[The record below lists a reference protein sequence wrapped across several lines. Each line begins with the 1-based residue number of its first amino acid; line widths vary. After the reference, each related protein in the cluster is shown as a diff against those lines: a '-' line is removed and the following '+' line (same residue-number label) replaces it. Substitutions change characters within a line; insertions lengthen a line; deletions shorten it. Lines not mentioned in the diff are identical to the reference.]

1 MWTHLGKAWRP
12 LGLLCDPHLDF
23 KELQV
28 VPVRDASKGRVIH
41 VSEERLASTASHL
54 LAILVVA
61 VHPIAVV
68 DQGRHPRVAVI
79 FLVIVVRIKQD
90 TEPINLLSVPERSP
104 KLTVC
109 GSIPE
114 RLHPGE
120 INREASALRQWVCD
134 AMQCTQMGRPG
145 TKGPTHKSVTKE
157 RFALPVD
164 RKVNRCFPR
173 LARETV
179 W

>member
-1 MWTHLGKAWRP
+1 M
-12 LGLLCDPHLDF
+12 
-23 KELQV
+23 
-28 VPVRDASKGRVIH
+28 PVRDASKGRVIH

-134 AMQCTQMGRPG
+134 AMQCNAMHTDG
-145 TKGPTHKSVTKE
+145 TGPEVQRTNPSPKS
-157 RFALPVD
+157 ALPCPLTE
-164 RKVNRCFPR
+164 K
-173 LARETV
+173 
-179 W
+179 